1 MNKIIKPNFII
12 IGAMKAATTSLYTYL
27 KQHPDVFMT
36 SIKEPMF
43 FNRLN
48 TENDFVL
55 KGRKTKKIKSFD
67 EYYSL
72 FKKAENETAI
82 GEASPAYISNNSCA
96 KLIKEHLPNTKIIAI
111 LRQPVERAY
120 SNFLH
125 AKRADREP
133 IENFEDAFNAEE
145 ERIEKNWSPLYHY
158 KTKGHY
164 YQQLKR
170 YIDLFPE
177 NQIKV
182 ILFKDIIS
190 NPQKVSKEVFDF
202 LEVDNSFTPNTS
214 KKANVSGSPSGFFGW
229 IIMKMRRNNLIPN
242 IEFSKYLPSF
252 LTKII
257 LSSIY
262 TKPEKLSKELIKK
275 LTNLHYKEDIKKLEN
290 LIQKDLSH
298 WL

>member
-1 MNKIIKPNFII
+1 MRLLSII
-12 IGAMKAATTSLYTYL
+12 ICIAFFSLIIPAFAEL
-27 KQHPDVFMT
+27 DVDIIVDGLNNPWEIVFGPEGE
-36 SIKEPMF
+36 IF
-43 FNRLN
+43 F
-48 TENDFVL
+48 TERD
-55 KGRKTKKIKSFD
+55 GRVWK
-67 EYYSL
+67 
-72 FKKAENETAI
+72 
-82 GEASPAYISNNSCA
+82 
-96 KLIKEHLPNTKIIAI
+96 
-111 LRQPVERAY
+111 
-120 SNFLH
+120 
-125 AKRADREP
+125 
-133 IENFEDAFNAEE
+133 IENFEEALIAEE
-145 ERIEKNWSPLYHY
+145 KRIDENWSPLYHY

-290 LIQKDLSH
+290 LIKIDLSH